1 MIIGQNEN
9 TQPKTSMC
17 KAFPGGVGGDLIIR
31 ISAEYE
37 YELKFCDWWNGR
49 YGETQTEVNINR
61 IVKL

>member
-1 MIIGQNEN
+1 
-9 TQPKTSMC
+9 MC